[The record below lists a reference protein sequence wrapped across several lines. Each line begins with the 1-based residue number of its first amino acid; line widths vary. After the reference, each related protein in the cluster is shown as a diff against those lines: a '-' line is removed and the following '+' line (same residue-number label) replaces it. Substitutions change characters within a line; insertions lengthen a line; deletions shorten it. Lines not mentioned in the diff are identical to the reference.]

1 MLKSVL
7 CIIML
12 VLALGSAGCTNNPPE
27 AAVQSVANG
36 TESTL
41 NTTVTAATQSTPDP
55 TTLSTLETT
64 QTMPVP
70 MPTAETD
77 VSKITFSDYSDMDF
91 SLDYPSNW
99 QIEESNVDYS
109 TKKIS
114 GGDIF
119 KESVRIVAFVS
130 EDNKTKLVAT
140 TYDFIATGYRVSNP
154 DIEWCRNSVTAQFP
168 DVNGAT
174 AVVNYKYF
182 EDDGRN
188 PTVTYDVILPK
199 SSNWYPHSYSERIV
213 ITLHHE
219 YIFDFIAERGDID
232 AYNNVKDVM
241 FSSIIPN
248 DKNPMGE

>member
-1 MLKSVL
+1 MFKSIL

-12 VLALGSAGCTNNPPE
+12 FLVLGIAGCINNPPE
-27 AAVQSVANG
+27 KAVQSVSNG
-36 TESTL
+36 TGSTI
-41 NTTVTAATQSTPDP
+41 NTTATTATISTPAP
-55 TTLSTLETT
+55 ATLSTPETT

-70 MPTAETD
+70 IPTAETD

-99 QIEESNVDYS
+99 QIEESNVDYA

-114 GGDIF
+114 GGDMF

-130 EDNKTKLVAT
+130 EDNKTKMVAT
-140 TYDFIATGYRVSNP
+140 TYDFITTGYRVSNP
-154 DIEWCRNSVTAQFP
+154 DIEWCRNSVTDRFP

-174 AVVNYKYF
+174 AVVNYKFF
-182 EDDGRN
+182 EDDGGN
-188 PTVTYDVILPK
+188 PTVTYEVILPK
-199 SSNWYPHSYSERIV
+199 NSNWYPYSYSERVV

-248 DKNPMGE
+248 DKNPMGG